1 MRYKIK
7 VEDQWLEVDIENLRT
22 RPIIARVEGET
33 FEVWPATELRS
44 QSTTATAPVRAP
56 ATTETSGS
64 PASSQPGPMPA
75 SAPGADGTQA
85 VRAPIPGVIVSI
97 AVQPGDEVT
106 AGQAVCVLEAM
117 KMNNTIR
124 AVRAGRIARVSV
136 SVGQHVKH
144 HEVLMEFAE

>member
-56 ATTETSGS
+56 AATETGSS
-64 PASSQPGPMPA
+64 PASSQPGPGP
-75 SAPGADGTQA
+75 APGSDGTNV

-124 AVRAGRIARVSV
+124 TVQGGRIARVSV